1 MVRPL
6 VAVLVGVLIGLA
18 AAALL
23 IWILASR
30 DDSAT
35 RQDNPGLSTH
45 STYLLAA

>member
-23 IWILASR
+23 IWILAS
-30 DDSAT
+30 DSAA
-35 RQDNPGLSTH
+35 RRDNPGPSTH
-45 STYLLAA
+45 STYLLAV